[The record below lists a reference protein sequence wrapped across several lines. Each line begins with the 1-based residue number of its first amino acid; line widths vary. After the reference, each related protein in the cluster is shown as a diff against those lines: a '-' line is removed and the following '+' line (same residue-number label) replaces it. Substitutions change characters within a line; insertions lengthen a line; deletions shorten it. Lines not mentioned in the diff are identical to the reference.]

1 MRSRAAVCVLNEELM
16 QYYDYIIVISE
27 VLMHIFV
34 DLVKRC
40 VFTLADDIRRFR
52 NDHYYY
58 YYYYY

>member
-1 MRSRAAVCVLNEELM
+1 MRSRVAVCVLNEELM

-40 VFTLADDIRRFR
+40 VFTLVGEV
-52 NDHYYY
+52 
-58 YYYYY
+58 